1 MPSRPNRQNR
11 SGRSGADHS
20 ALSARGLVRVDPD
33 FAAEFP
39 DGDAASTE
47 AYASLCRTGEALL
60 AEIERH
66 AQFTFGITQ
75 TMATTLAVI
84 DGAAEP
90 LTPKEISAR
99 LLVPSAT
106 MTATLDVLEDRGWI
120 RRLVNPAD
128 RRSLLVESTRSGRS
142 AADGLLAGIREL
154 ERSALSALSD
164 RERGQLLR
172 LLGKVLDGAAQIAA
186 EPPRKLTGRRVRPDR
201 LA

>member
-1 MPSRPNRQNR
+1 M
-11 SGRSGADHS
+11 
-20 ALSARGLVRVDPD
+20 DPD
-33 FAAEFP
+33 FGTEFP

-47 AYASLCRTGEALL
+47 GYASLCRTGEALL

-66 AQFTFGITQ
+66 AQSTFGITQ

-128 RRSLLVESTRSGRS
+128 RRSVLVESTRAGRS
-142 AADGLLAGIREL
+142 TADGLLAGIRDL
-154 ERSALSALSD
+154 ERNTLSALSD
-164 RERGQLLR
+164 RERVQLLR
-172 LLGKVLDGAAQIAA
+172 LLGKVLDSAAQIAA
-186 EPPRKLTGRRVRPDR
+186 EPPRKLAGRRVRPGR